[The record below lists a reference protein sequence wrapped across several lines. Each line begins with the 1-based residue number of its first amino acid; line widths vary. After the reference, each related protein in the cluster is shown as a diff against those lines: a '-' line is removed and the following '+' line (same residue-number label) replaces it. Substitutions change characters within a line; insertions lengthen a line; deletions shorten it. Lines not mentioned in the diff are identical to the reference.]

1 MDGGCIP
8 ENIIFHCNN
17 KSLEELSFAIEKKVG
32 LFAVDSFFEIA
43 RLAQIANEKG
53 VKPNVLVRVTAGIE
67 AHTHEFVATAHEDQ
81 IDLFKEPV
89 SATKSSNFKTE
100 IRSHNATAGLL
111 HLRWATEGMS
121 VNENNTHPFC
131 YQDISFIHNGSI
143 TPPDHL
149 DPLIDKKYLALAKG
163 NTDSERY
170 FLYLLTQ
177 IDKYGFSEG
186 VKAGVKYIKENL
198 KYSAINMMII
208 NKASF
213 ISACVYNQDKIP
225 AKFKD
230 DTDYYE
236 LKFTKKNG
244 QVVIAS
250 SGWNQDGWQQIPNG
264 SVLIIDRFTQSY
276 KLEAL

>member
-1 MDGGCIP
+1 MCRLLGFSAPVATTFEEACGENFNQFISLANDHCDGW
-8 ENIIFHCNN
+8 
-17 KSLEELSFAIEKKVG
+17 G
-32 LFAVDSFFEIA
+32 L
-43 RLAQIANEKG
+43 
-53 VKPNVLVRVTAGIE
+53 
-67 AHTHEFVATAHEDQ
+67 ATAHEDQ

-177 IDKYGFSEG
+177 IDKHGFSEG

-213 ISACVYNQDKIP
+213 ISA
-225 AKFKD
+225 
-230 DTDYYE
+230 
-236 LKFTKKNG
+236 
-244 QVVIAS
+244 
-250 SGWNQDGWQQIPNG
+250 WQQDPQRVAAMDEADVERLLQDAGIVRNRLKINSAIRNARVFLAMQQKHG
-264 SVLIIDRFTQSY
+264 SFARWLWDHVDGQPLQNQCLRLPCCCQ
-276 KLEAL
+276 